1 MPPKFSFLNNPS
13 TYLGTLENY
22 IKTNTIQFEE
32 IKKLIGETRE
42 LLNEVDQNK
51 ITKDN
56 FESWNEKIKE
66 LQLQLNELKSNDE
79 ELKNKDSVV
88 NEIKEFIKIEELKLP
103 EVVLERYRHI
113 ILQEQIKASEMDKL
127 IREILEVNNSIHSSN
142 SFL

>member
-66 LQLQLNELKSNDE
+66 LQLNELKSNDE

-127 IREILEVNNSIHSSN
+127 IREILEIIKGTKI
-142 SFL
+142 SF